1 MVDELHFYLLNGK
14 LENTFEEYSI
24 SPYTYT
30 IYKFNHGNQ
39 KFAKIHGT
47 WTGILGGNLFNGFYQ
62 SSITNLGVFNSKLGL
77 QIKRIITQS
86 FYFTSSEGA
95 LIFVGLTNLNIEAN
109 SINGTIQFL
118 KSQQR
123 NNCRLEWDI
132 EVELLYHN
140 YYVISK
146 KFNSENH
153 CIKII
158 FLYIRY

>member
-47 WTGILGGNLFNGFYQ
+47 WTGFLGGNPFNGFYQ
-62 SSITNLGVFNSKLGL
+62 SSITNLGVLNSKLGL

-95 LIFVGLTNLNIEAN
+95 LIFVGLTDLNIEAN

-132 EVELLYHN
+132 EVELL
-140 YYVISK
+140 
-146 KFNSENH
+146 
-153 CIKII
+153 
-158 FLYIRY
+158 